1 MQWFKNIQEYLFYRT
16 MSPGE
21 GTQELGGQLRD
32 FLIDLLL
39 SIFLLNLVK
48 FPHMVS

>member
-16 MSPGE
+16 MSPE
-21 GTQELGGQLRD
+21 EATQELGGQLGD
-32 FLIDLLL
+32 FLIDLL
-39 SIFLLNLVK
+39 SIFLLNLVN